1 MRRLKRTALSVT
13 PKQPYLDWA
22 NGLEAGGVKIG
33 DEFMPEQTIYL
44 VEDTTEQ
51 VLDVRTLLEPYY
63 AAIFEEELGGW
74 HRRES
79 DWPARRDLSTFL
91 AWFEVEVHS
100 MVLDMKG
107 GWWVRTE
114 GYERD

>member
-13 PKQPYLDWA
+13 PKRPHIDWA

-33 DEFMPEQTIYL
+33 SEFMPEQTIYL
-44 VEDTTEQ
+44 AEDTTDQ
-51 VLDVRTLLEPYY
+51 VVDLRTLLKPYY
-63 AAIFEEELGGW
+63 VTIFEEELGGW

-79 DWPARRDLSTFL
+79 EWPVKRDLTTLL

-100 MVLDMKG
+100 MVLDLRG
-107 GWWVRTE
+107 GWCVRTE
-114 GYERD
+114 GYERY

>member
-13 PKQPYLDWA
+13 PKRPYIDWA
-22 NGLEAGGVKIG
+22 NALEAGGVKIG
-33 DEFMPEQTIYL
+33 PEFMPEQTIYL

-51 VLDVRTLLEPYY
+51 ALDLRTLLGPYY

-79 DWPARRDLSTFL
+79 EWPARRDLSPFL
-91 AWFEVEVHS
+91 AWFEVEIHS
-100 MVLDMKG
+100 LVLDLKG
-107 GWWVRTE
+107 GWCVRTE
-114 GYERD
+114 GYERY